1 MSNWIKHNTSGSKT
15 FSNLIQEV
23 LNQGRCNQCGSCVSF
38 CTAVNYGALGT
49 DKDGKPGYADSRKC
63 LECGICYMICPA
75 THQLES
81 RTRQLTGWSAPM
93 GRVIDVTVGCA
104 VDRAVRGRGTDG
116 GAVTALLLHL
126 LKRGRIDGAIVTR
139 RIGLFRHQPHLAR
152 TEEELLEA
160 AGSYFDNSS
169 GMAFFGER
177 YSMFSPSVQAFKP
190 LAASNLRRIAFVGV
204 PCQIKTL
211 RKMQALGIAP
221 AETVYL
227 ALGLFCAGNFDFS
240 EQEHHDLEQMEHFSW
255 KQVTHV
261 NLREALQIRLD
272 SGDVLR
278 IPLTHLEPLRR
289 TACKYCSDYSAEYAD
304 LSFGGVGAPED
315 WTTVVIR
322 SPLGRAALR
331 DSIGTSMREYR
342 IEDNPHYA
350 REALQAVQ
358 RHSDR
363 KKEQALEVCSAA
375 GKVRR
380 LF

>member
-1 MSNWIKHNTSGSKT
+1 MLHWIKHNTNGSKT

-38 CTAVNYGALGT
+38 CTAVNYGALGM
-49 DKDGKPGYADSRKC
+49 DEDGKPGYADSQKC
-63 LECGICYMICPA
+63 IECGICYMICPA

-93 GRVIDVTVGCA
+93 GRVMDMNICCAADPTV
-104 VDRAVRGRGTDG
+104 RQRGTDG
-116 GAVTALLLHL
+116 GTVTALLLHL

-139 RIGLFRHQPHLAR
+139 RIGLFQHQPHLAR
-152 TEEELLEA
+152 TKEEILEA

-169 GMAFFGER
+169 SMVFFGKQ
-177 YSMFSPSVQAFKP
+177 YTTFSPSVQAFKS
-190 LAASNLRRIAFVGV
+190 LAVSHLRSIAFVGV
-204 PCQIKTL
+204 PCQIKAL
-211 RKMQALGIAP
+211 RKMQALGVVP
-221 AETVYL
+221 TETVYL

-240 EQEHHDLEQMEHFSW
+240 EQERHALEQMENFDWRH
-255 KQVTHV
+255 VTHI
-261 NLREALQIRLD
+261 NLREVLQIKLD

-278 IPLTHLEPLRR
+278 IPLTRLKSLRR
-289 TACKYCSDYSAEYAD
+289 TACKYCGDYSAEYAD

-331 DSIGTSMREYR
+331 DSIGTSMHEYR
-342 IEDNPHYA
+342 LEDNPHYA
-350 REALQAVQ
+350 REALQIVQ
-358 RHSDR
+358 RNSDR
-363 KKEQALEVCSAA
+363 KKEQALEACAAA
-375 GKVRR
+375 GKVLR